1 MRVVRVRR
9 VALRRPGCGVVAKR
23 MVCVPGRIRARMSDD
38 NLACTP
44 AQWERIIS
52 RYADPARS
60 NSPAG
65 RVAGLLRDDARA
77 SDLVREWVEDQ
88 AMRCMAKG
96 QTVTPT
102 LLTMI
107 CKRCSKEAIL
117 HRELGVSVKLLRAGA
132 AYERRLAEYRNDHAS
147 GRPPRA
153 VRERLWDEA
162 VDAHIHGQMERGV
175 SSMVFLPYHD
185 GRNSRPGSSNLLA
198 CGGLPEW
205 EALFGAKRRRF
216 APLEDVDEDHDPAL
230 MDHTGG
236 EPFEVTAEWLERHGI
251 TPAMLNRLTD
261 TELAVLG
268 VDVRSARL
276 ESAGGVLDGVAGRLD
291 LILDDPRA
299 SQALAAGRPMLG
311 AVEIL
316 HSLGMDVGMI
326 RAGMRLGRWSRAGDV
341 HGPDMLRTAWD
352 RIPGRG
358 GTYDEYLRAVSDIL
372 DKAHALA

>member
-117 HRELGVSVKLLRAGA
+117 HRELGVSVKLLRAGSPNTVTIM
-132 AYERRLAEYRNDHAS
+132 RR
-147 GRPPRA
+147 GVPRA
-153 VRERLWDEA
+153 PS
-162 VDAHIHGQMERGV
+162 G
-175 SSMVFLPYHD
+175 
-185 GRNSRPGSSNLLA
+185 NA
-198 CGGLPEW
+198 CGTRQW
-205 EALFGAKRRRF
+205 TRTSMA
-216 APLEDVDEDHDPAL
+216 
-230 MDHTGG
+230 
-236 EPFEVTAEWLERHGI
+236 
-251 TPAMLNRLTD
+251 
-261 TELAVLG
+261 
-268 VDVRSARL
+268 
-276 ESAGGVLDGVAGRLD
+276 
-291 LILDDPRA
+291 
-299 SQALAAGRPMLG
+299 
-311 AVEIL
+311 
-316 HSLGMDVGMI
+316 
-326 RAGMRLGRWSRAGDV
+326 RWSA
-341 HGPDMLRTAWD
+341 A
-352 RIPGRG
+352 
-358 GTYDEYLRAVSDIL
+358 
-372 DKAHALA
+372 

>member
-1 MRVVRVRR
+1 
-9 VALRRPGCGVVAKR
+9 
-23 MVCVPGRIRARMSDD
+23 MVCVPGRIRARMSDE

-52 RYADPARS
+52 RYADPTRS

-77 SDLVREWVEDQ
+77 SDLVREWIEDQ

-132 AYERRLAEYRNDHAS
+132 AYEKRLAEYRNDHAS
-147 GRPPRA
+147 AHPSRP

-175 SSMVFLPYHD
+175 SSLVFLPYHD

-230 MDHTGG
+230 MDHAAG

-251 TPAMLNRLTD
+251 TPVMLNRLTD

-276 ESAGGVLDGVAGRLD
+276 EAAGGVLDGVAGRLD
-291 LILDDPRA
+291 LVLDDPRA
-299 SQALAAGRPMLG
+299 SRALAAGRPMLG

-316 HSLGMDVGMI
+316 HSLGMGMGMI
-326 RAGMRLGRWSRAGDV
+326 RAGMRLGRWSRAGGV
-341 HGPDMLRTAWD
+341 HDPDMLRAAWD

-358 GTYDEYLRAVSDIL
+358 GAYSEYLRAVSDIL
-372 DKAHALA
+372 ANVPA